1 MALMSVTVNGQ
12 VFVVDSHSKSAARAF
27 GATKV
32 EIDVAEANA
41 AQITEFVKAGGEIV
55 TLEKREK
62 KVAEVA
68 APAEAAAE

>member
-32 EIDVAEANA
+32 EIEVTEATG

-62 KVAEVA
+62 KVAAVE
-68 APAEAAAE
+68 EAAAE